1 MMNVGRNV
9 LRALALVAVGLFS
22 FEAYSNISS
31 NMDDGRVFD
40 TLNGRINPFRVDSS
54 STSLKNYPK
63 LATVCFITDT
73 EDCSGY
79 EFSNSEELGGGGGLP
94 DGYDPDDDNRCIK
107 EGYTIHSCP
116 DGYVLGGLKCPYG
129 DYYTECLIVCPDD
142 YVTCNAPY
150 SGYGEACDGKYAK
163 CCQVCPPE
171 YAYTEI
177 PEGYVQ
183 DGEEC
188 FDCSGLTKY

>member
-1 MMNVGRNV
+1 MKNWKNIKV
-9 LRALALVAVGLFS
+9 LALTLISVGLFS
-22 FEAYSNISS
+22 FSAW
-31 NMDDGRVFD
+31 
-40 TLNGRINPFRVDSS
+40 
-54 STSLKNYPK
+54 
-63 LATVCFITDT
+63 ATVCFITDT

-79 EFSNSEELGGGGGLP
+79 EFSNSEDLGGGGGLP

-163 CCQVCPPE
+163 CCQVCPQE

-188 FDCSGLTKY
+188 FDCSGLTKYKIIEDTCDGYLDCGVDGGAEGAQT